1 MEDKIENLMLE
12 HLKRFQA
19 TLDRVEN
26 KIGELT
32 TRTANLESGI
42 ASITQHLAH
51 HASTIAAQQVAMD
64 RTNDRLDR
72 IERCLELAS

>member
-1 MEDKIENLMLE
+1 MADKVENLMIE

-26 KIGELT
+26 KISELT
-32 TRTANLESGI
+32 ARTANLESGI

-51 HASTIAAQQVAMD
+51 HASMIAAQQVAMD

-72 IERCLELAS
+72 IERRLELAS

>member
-1 MEDKIENLMLE
+1 MLE

-19 TLDRVEN
+19 TLDRIDG

-42 ASITQHLAH
+42 VSITQHLAH

-64 RTNDRLDR
+64 HTNDRLDR
-72 IERCLELAS
+72 IERRLELAN